1 MNDTKI
7 PTTHEATRGKISKN
21 RLKKEGIVAE
31 LADKRGKAKALIF
44 TNYQGLTHKQ
54 IEELKK
60 GLKSQDSEFVVAKN
74 SLLQKAITDVKE
86 MESLEGPTGT
96 VFAYTDVVAPLK
108 QIAQAIKRLNLP
120 TIKFGILEGK
130 IFTGEE
136 LLRISSLPTR
146 DVLIAQLVGGMK
158 APLFGLHRALNWN
171 LQKLVMTLKSIEEVK
186 SKNG

>member
-1 MNDTKI
+1 MNDQKV
-7 PTTHEATRGKISKN
+7 SKN

-31 LADKRGKAKALIF
+31 LADKKNKAKALIF

-54 IEELKK
+54 IESLKK

-74 SLLQKAITDVKE
+74 SLLQKAITGVVE
-86 MESLEGPTGT
+86 IESLEGPTGT
-96 VFAYTDVVAPLK
+96 VFAYADVIAPLK
-108 QIAQAIKRLNLP
+108 QIAQTIKQFTLP

-130 IFTGEE
+130 IVTGEE
-136 LLRISSLPTR
+136 LLKISSLPTR

-171 LQKLVMTLKSIEEVK
+171 LQKLVMTLAEVQK
-186 SKNG
+186 KKGTAGGESNG